1 MRWSFI
7 AFQGHLEYK
16 IKKTAYEI
24 TIFINDHG
32 ELIVEITVLEFYK

>member
-7 AFQGHLEYK
+7 AFQGLLEYK

-24 TIFINDHG
+24 AIFINDHG
-32 ELIVEITVLEFYK
+32 ELIVEITVLKCHK